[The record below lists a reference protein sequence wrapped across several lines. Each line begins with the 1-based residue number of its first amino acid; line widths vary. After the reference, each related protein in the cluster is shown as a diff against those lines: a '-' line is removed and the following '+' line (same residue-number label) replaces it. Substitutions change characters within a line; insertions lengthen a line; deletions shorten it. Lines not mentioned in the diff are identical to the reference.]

1 MMEENEPRPVRGQAL
16 KDLVREDLDL
26 QSVEEL
32 AERIGLLK
40 GEISRAE
47 AAIQAKSS
55 QRSAADALFTF
66 KG

>member
-1 MMEENEPRPVRGQAL
+1 MQDDNEPRPLRGQAL
-16 KDLVREDLDL
+16 RDLVREDLDL

-32 AERIGLLK
+32 TERIAALQ
-40 GEISRAE
+40 GEIARAE

>member
-1 MMEENEPRPVRGQAL
+1 MQDENEPRPVRGQSL
-16 KDLVREDLDL
+16 RDLTREDLDL

-32 AERIGLLK
+32 SERIAVLK
-40 GEISRAE
+40 GEISRSE